1 MIQTCGDTKRRGP
14 SAGCRMRRA
23 RHRGL
28 ESSRGLNPVGS
39 GSNYIAE
46 NKSGGGSKGVL
57 ISFCGI
63 AWLSV
68 PKCDVFLSAVGAGGA
83 RLPLP
88 PRLLMEA
95 GAPWLVCVFGIFGK

>member
-1 MIQTCGDTKRRGP
+1 M
-14 SAGCRMRRA
+14 
-23 RHRGL
+23 
-28 ESSRGLNPVGS
+28 GS

-46 NKSGGGSKGVL
+46 NKSSGGSKGVL
-57 ISFCGI
+57 ISFCGT

-68 PKCDVFLSAVGAGGA
+68 PKSDPILSAVGAGGA

-88 PRLLMEA
+88 PRLLMEV